1 MPTSPQNRENFGQ
14 KLRFV
19 LPVLRWAP
27 KYQKQ
32 WLRSDFVA
40 GLTLAAYAIPVSLAY
55 ASLAGLPGETGLY
68 CCLLGGMAYAAF
80 GTSRHMA
87 VGPTSAISIL
97 IGASLGSMVDDTG
110 RQIQLAM
117 ATAVLVAVIGF
128 LAWVFR
134 PGNTVNFISET
145 VLSGFRVGAGLVII
159 STQLPK
165 LFGVR
170 TGGSNFFK
178 CLVELATHLGQ
189 TNLPSLAIGA
199 GH

>member
-55 ASLAGLPGETGLY
+55 A
-68 CCLLGGMAYAAF
+68 AF
-80 GTSRHMA
+80 STSRHMA